1 MVCGIRNN
9 TEFYKEHYKRTKG
22 RKQKADNSL
31 KKHSTSK
38 DQNFVKKKQVVFYSS
53 SRKIIHMYNVSVRA
67 EDAKARCNVA

>member
-1 MVCGIRNN
+1 M
-9 TEFYKEHYKRTKG
+9 
-22 RKQKADNSL
+22 
-31 KKHSTSK
+31 SK